1 MNTNFDDIR
10 DPRSHQEIILVAR
23 RMRAEYLRELF
34 GKLRAALAGT
44 RGGQTASHGPVLS
57 PSAR

>member
-1 MNTNFDDIR
+1 MSKMLLTEDR
-10 DPRSHQEIILVAR
+10 DVRTHDEIMMAAR

-34 GKLRAALAGT
+34 GKLRNSLFGGRAA
-44 RGGQTASHGPVLS
+44 HPGPALT

>member
-1 MNTNFDDIR
+1 MNTIFNEVR
-10 DPRSHQEIILVAR
+10 DPRSHQEIMLAAR

-34 GKLRAALAGT
+34 GKLRATLSGDRAG
-44 RGGQTASHGPVLS
+44 HGPAALS

>member
-1 MNTNFDDIR
+1 MNTIFNEIR
-10 DPRSHQEIILVAR
+10 DPRSHQEIMLAAR

-34 GKLRAALAGT
+34 GKLRATLSGERAG
-44 RGGQTASHGPVLS
+44 HGPAALS